1 MNSYFYDQEFTKFNI
16 DEIKAKISK
25 LFDQICKKLQT
36 AETKQLIFS
45 LKSSYEEYN
54 QVCNKLNCLQNDLN
68 LLRQQSSS
76 EVLSQV
82 EDYINSLAN
91 SPIEFNRCFKL
102 LDGEISIF
110 NSQDIISLYDNKF
123 IKQMLLDITIV
134 LLMFTV
140 SYLSSNIF
148 ISIPMAIM
156 GVQFSNYKYT
166 KFKKNNNDL
175 LTKIN
180 LQVKKLKQEISICN
194 TRCEYLNKVINKTK
208 EHREHILLLVD
219 ILKKT
224 APKNHLYFSVASK
237 QYLKALINNTK
248 AFANSLNTEVL

>member
-1 MNSYFYDQEFTKFNI
+1 MNSYFYDQVFTKFNT
-16 DEIKAKISK
+16 DEIKVRISK

-68 LLRQQSSS
+68 LLRKQSSS

-110 NSQDIISLYDNKF
+110 NSQDITSLYDNKV
-123 IKQMLLDITIV
+123 IKQMLVDIVIV

-148 ISIPMAIM
+148 ISIAMTIM

-166 KFKKNNNDL
+166 KFKKNKNNL

-180 LQVKKLKQEISICN
+180 LQIKKLKQEISICN
-194 TRCEYLNKVINKTK
+194 IRCEHLNKVIHNTK
-208 EHREHILLLVD
+208 EHRQHILLLVD

-248 AFANSLNTEVL
+248 AFANSLNKEVL